1 MKIVFTIIFLIGIFS
16 IQRGFSQNGTMPVIP
31 DPRISIHYANQADYT
46 RDMEVNKQYILYLNF
61 QLNNSYEIV
70 RNLNPESNYQPIDS
84 TTFDVLNFSGKRDK
98 TQDLKIKPSQN
109 GVDTDEIILY
119 SEMKLETLFKA
130 YKQNYQY

>member
-1 MKIVFTIIFLIGIFS
+1 MGIFS
-16 IQRGFSQNGTMPVIP
+16 IQSGYAQNGTMPVVP
-31 DPRISIHYANQADYT
+31 DSRISLHYANQADYT
-46 RDMEVNKQYILYLNF
+46 RDMELNKQYILYLNF

>member
-46 RDMEVNKQYILYLNF
+46 RDMELNKQYILYLNF

-70 RNLNPESNYQPIDS
+70 RNLNPGPNYQPIDS
-84 TTFDVLNFSGKRDK
+84 ATFDVLNFSGKRDK
-98 TQDLKIKPSQN
+98 TQDIKITPSQN
-109 GVDTDEIILY
+109 GVETDEIILY
-119 SEMKLETLFKA
+119 SEMKLETLFNA

>member
-1 MKIVFTIIFLIGIFS
+1 MKIVFTIIFLMGIFS
-16 IQRGFSQNGTMPVIP
+16 IQSGYAQNGTMPVVP
-31 DPRISIHYANQADYT
+31 DSRISLHYANQADYT
-46 RDMEVNKQYILYLNF
+46 RDMELNKQYILYLNF

-119 SEMKLETLFKA
+119 SEMKLETLFNA